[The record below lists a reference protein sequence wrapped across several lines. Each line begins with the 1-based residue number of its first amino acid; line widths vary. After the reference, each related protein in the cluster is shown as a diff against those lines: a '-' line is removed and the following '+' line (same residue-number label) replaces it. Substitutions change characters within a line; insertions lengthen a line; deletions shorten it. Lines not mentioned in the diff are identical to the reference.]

1 MAGNALV
8 EVVHQSLSMTTCG
21 KSAVAKA
28 EAHLVRTAVKLY
40 VVEEIPVIPL
50 KIRVMCYFQGNLPL
64 NRMHHPRRL
73 IEAEQGK
80 GTKLARGCCST
91 SSDFAQKLLLDLR
104 RRRER
109 LGFNSPAPP
118 QSTSSSNA
126 AALLRCPTLPRKGRA
141 ASNTFSDCTPP
152 PPRRPSR
159 RGCLSW
165 RPTMTRRAS
174 GSSLRRAPPPPTSP
188 RHGASDPAQPR
199 HQERRLASDHYSCVP
214 SSEFDHAIAAAIA
227 AAVYHLTSIRKQ
239 PHHHPCLSPEAA
251 AAARRCVEREVAAL
265 RHMHGHPHVVG
276 LLDVLATRS
285 TVYLVLKLARGGG
298 GVIATSVSP
307 FPLSPQRARRRR
319 RRSSGGGSVRKRSGA
334 QWRSGSARRRSG
346 GGGSVRKRSCAQW
359 RSGSARSGGGGAA
372 RRGGG
377 AAAAAR

>member
-1 MAGNALV
+1 MAGLVMSCCDPIPNVTNDGAGNLEALAAQTIYTV
-8 EVVHQSLSMTTCG
+8 NEIEALYELFKRIDGAVIEDG
-21 KSAVAKA
+21 KINM
-28 EAHLVRTAVKLY
+28 
-40 VVEEIPVIPL
+40 EEFNL
-50 KIRVMCYFQGNLPL
+50 RVFGPEKGGTLFADQMMCYFQGNLPL

-126 AALLRCPTLPRKGRA
+126 AALPRRPTLPRKGRA

-188 RHGASDPAQPR
+188 RHGAADPAPPR
-199 HQERRLASDHYSCVP
+199 RQERRLASDHYSCVP
-214 SSEFDHAIAAAIA
+214 SSEFDHAIAAAVA
-227 AAVYHLTSIRKQ
+227 AAVHHLTSIRKQ
-239 PHHHPCLSPEAA
+239 PHHHPCRSPEAA
-251 AAARRCVEREVAAL
+251 AATRRCVEREVAAL
-265 RHMHGHPHVVG
+265 RRMHGHPHVVG

-285 TVYLVLKLARGGG
+285 TVYLVLKLARG
-298 GVIATSVSP
+298 VIATSVSP
-307 FPLSPQRARRRR
+307 FPLSPRRAR
-319 RRSSGGGSVRKRSGA
+319 
-334 QWRSGSARRRSG
+334 RRRSG
-346 GGGSVRKRSCAQW
+346 GGGS
-359 RSGSARSGGGGAA
+359 
-372 RRGGG
+372 
-377 AAAAAR
+377 